1 MTPELQAQLRHAL
14 ATAAELAPASAQP
27 SEAHGLCCW
36 QGETVVAVT
45 SGANMNFDRLRLVAE
60 LAGVGATQEA
70 MLVTTIP
77 ELPGSF
83 TRFTSTALADSNL
96 SITEFK
102 YRWPLVLGRCLL
114 GTRWESWQK
123 TWQLQRSSGAADATA
138 CQRAAGKEALTSLL
152 RALSTMH
159 NAP

>member
-1 MTPELQAQLRHAL
+1 MQPSCRLSSAMPSL

-102 YRWPLVLGRCLL
+102 YRWPLVLGRCML
-114 GTRWESWQK
+114 GRPGRRPGTHS
-123 TWQLQRSSGAADATA
+123 DAIA

>member
-1 MTPELQAQLRHAL
+1 M
-14 ATAAELAPASAQP
+14 
-27 SEAHGLCCW
+27 LCRPTDMCLLHP
-36 QGETVVAVT
+36 QDQTVVAVT

-83 TRFTSTALADSNL
+83 MRFASTALADSDL

-102 YRWPLVLGRCLL
+102 YRCRPQLHVRCSLGL
-114 GTRWESWQK
+114 
-123 TWQLQRSSGAADATA
+123 
-138 CQRAAGKEALTSLL
+138 
-152 RALSTMH
+152 
-159 NAP
+159 